1 MLMAAWLRDVVRV
14 GSTIRT
20 ALHPCGT
27 SMEGLRPSN
36 VLLSITM
43 VWPVTSLCSRYVFF
57 GALDVN
63 EEEEHG
69 AVPILDVVFGGVRV
83 CGVCRS
89 RWQQAQRRRPW
100 RQLCSKSGIG
110 CRFRGT
116 GLPVVVLRFGC
127 ANCGIQG
134 ALPPRIV
141 RL

>member
-20 ALHPCGT
+20 ALAPCGT

-63 EEEEHG
+63 EEESTVLSQSSMSFSAACGVVSAG
-69 AVPILDVVFGGVRV
+69 AVAAGSAAAAVAAGSAVKAVLVAASAV
-83 CGVCRS
+83 
-89 RWQQAQRRRPW
+89 
-100 RQLCSKSGIG
+100 LG
-110 CRFRGT
+110 C
-116 GLPVVVLRFGC
+116 P
-127 ANCGIQG
+127 
-134 ALPPRIV
+134 
-141 RL
+141 